1 MGDVLP
7 KENVCEKE
15 NRERLPSPQEL
26 QGKIIL
32 KGSFKLQR
40 AGVSVHV
47 GFTQSV
53 LVFFSLLQATPRRA
67 VSIQVSCFE
76 SVFMYFCSPQP
87 RQDTQLQSLS
97 IAPDEV

>member
-53 LVFFSLLQATPRRA
+53 LVFFPPFAGDSTK
-67 VSIQVSCFE
+67 SSKY
-76 SVFMYFCSPQP
+76 SSQP
-87 RQDTQLQSLS
+87 F
-97 IAPDEV
+97 